1 MTFFHRYLG
10 RNFNVRDTLYLIFIT
25 LSLGMA
31 WAQWHTFMDGYEQII
46 LFATLPS
53 LALFG
58 LFWPA
63 FQFYFPTALLGSSY
77 AIWLYQGD
85 ISRDKTVFG
94 LKYLFSSQNA
104 ILWMCALLGCSAL
117 MYLISFIKTR
127 RLVPEIAYQE
137 TMGKIATG
145 LMWAASIM
153 GLLGLMVRWYE
164 SYLLLDMAGHIP
176 VSNLYEVF
184 VVFIVITNLM
194 YLYYEASFKTRQTG
208 IFVVSVILAAVA
220 FLLWYSVTRG
230 AHEIMPLIPALQSW
244 WMKIH
249 VPANFIGYGAFAI
262 AAMLGVAWLLAVP
275 EANFQEKKQS
285 KIATDAEKESAQHQF
300 NTARQENKRL
310 MQGLIAIS
318 AVIFVLLFTLGKGTL
333 QFDQQARTSTTS
345 TSAIDFV
352 LSADAP
358 KSSHLGLWL
367 AIKTDTVVMN
377 APSNTETPLS
387 TLGKRVLFFA
397 YAALCFS
404 LLGLLTQYRGTL
416 ADYLPKPHVI
426 EEISYRAISVG
437 FLFFTIAT
445 ILGAMWAADAWGG
458 YWSWDPK
465 ETWALIV
472 WVNYACWLHLRLI
485 KGVRTEVLAWW
496 AIVGLFLTTF
506 AFLGVNMLLTGL
518 HSYGGL

>member
-1 MTFFHRYLG
+1 MTLFHRYLG
-10 RNFNVRDTLYLIFIT
+10 RSFNFRDALYLVFIT
-25 LSLGMA
+25 LSLGAA
-31 WAQWHTFMDGYEQII
+31 WTQWHTFMDEYEQVI
-46 LFATLPS
+46 LFATLPC
-53 LALFG
+53 LMVFG

-63 FQFYFPTALLGSSY
+63 FQLYFPAALLGASY
-77 AIWLYQGD
+77 AGWLYQGD

-94 LKYLFSSQNA
+94 LKYLISSQNA
-104 ILWMCALLGCSAL
+104 ILWMCALLGCAAL
-117 MYLISFIKTR
+117 LYLISFIKNR
-127 RLVPEIAYQE
+127 RLAPEAAYQE
-137 TMGKIATG
+137 TTGKIATG
-145 LMWAASIM
+145 LMWAAATM
-153 GLLGLMVRWYE
+153 GLLGMMVRWYE
-164 SYLLLDMAGHIP
+164 SYLLLGTAGHIP

-184 VVFIVITNLM
+184 VVFILITSLM
-194 YLYYEASFKTRQTG
+194 YLYYEASFKTRQMG

-275 EANFQEKKQS
+275 ETTYQAKANDQTGSDAKQQ
-285 KIATDAEKESAQHQF
+285 AALRQF
-300 NTARQENKRL
+300 AAARQENKRL
-310 MQGLIAIS
+310 MQGLIAAS
-318 AVIFVLLFTLGKGTL
+318 AVTFVLLFALGKGTL
-333 QFDQQARTSTTS
+333 QFDQQARV
-345 TSAIDFV
+345 SAPIELAADFV
-352 LSADAP
+352 LPDQAPAFSA
-358 KSSHLGLWL
+358 LGQWL
-367 AIKTDTVVMN
+367 AVKTDTALMAVPEG
-377 APSNTETPLS
+377 ADTPLS
-387 TLGKRVLFFA
+387 TLGKSVLFFA
-397 YAALCFS
+397 YAALCVT
-404 LLGLLTQYRGTL
+404 LLALLTQYRGRL

-496 AIVGLFLTTF
+496 AIIGLFLTTF